1 MLKSIQA
8 EFYWLIISLLL
19 LKQGGFMDS
28 IAQDSYQAA
37 LLMLVGMGFVYLF
50 LTLLILSIHYI
61 IRPIGE
67 KNNLRQVTE
76 EPAQQSGQTAKNSS
90 GENQVSAPIVAAISA
105 AVNRYRQ
112 DTPS

>member
-1 MLKSIQA
+1 
-8 EFYWLIISLLL
+8 
-19 LKQGGFMDS
+19 MDS

-50 LTLLILSIHYI
+50 LTLLILAIHYI

-67 KNNLRQVTE
+67 KKDLRQVRE
-76 EPAQQSGQTAKNSS
+76 EPPQHSGQTTKHLS
-90 GENQVSAPIVAAISA
+90 GANQVSAPIVAVISA

>member
-1 MLKSIQA
+1 
-8 EFYWLIISLLL
+8 
-19 LKQGGFMDS
+19 MDS

-50 LTLLILSIHYI
+50 LTLLIVTIHYI

-67 KNNLRQVTE
+67 KKDLRQVME
-76 EPAQQSGQTAKNSS
+76 EPTQHSGQTANHSS
-90 GENQVSAPIVAAISA
+90 GSNQVSAPIVAAISA

-112 DTPS
+112 DTLS